1 MISIRSV
8 NFRTLDLNLL
18 RVLDALLREGSTVRA
33 ARRVGLSQPAVSAA
47 LGRLRRALGD
57 PLFLRHG
64 QGLVP
69 TDFARGLA
77 LPLREALERLE
88 ALLAGPEPFDPATAR
103 LGFKLAGSDFFA
115 ELLMP
120 RLARRMLEVAPEVT
134 VQLVDLVP
142 ESYIATLE
150 REAVDLALIPRM
162 AFPDW
167 AEHRPLFRSDFVVIA
182 RSRHPRLDEAGLAA
196 GGTIPLDLYCA
207 LGHVLFSPEG
217 RRRGLGDAVLEAAG
231 RTRRVAMTLPVF
243 SGVCRA
249 VAESELI
256 ALLPRQLALD
266 AAPRLGLE
274 VYAPPLPVP
283 PATICMVWHR
293 RSTLG
298 PAHRWLREEVAALL
312 APLDQGDGPPRA

>member
-1 MISIRSV
+1 MISIRLV
-8 NFRTLDLNLL
+8 NFRTFDLNLL

-33 ARRVGLSQPAVSAA
+33 ASRVGLSQPAVSAA
-47 LGRLRRALGD
+47 LGRLRHALGD
-57 PLFLRHG
+57 PLFLRHR

-77 LPLREALERLE
+77 LPLRETLDRLE
-88 ALLAGPEPFDPATAR
+88 ALLSGPEPFDPATAR

-115 ELLMP
+115 EMLMP
-120 RLARRMLEVAPEVT
+120 GLVRRMLEVAPDVT

-150 REAVDLALIPRM
+150 REAVDLALIPRA

-167 AEHRPLFRSDFVVIA
+167 ADHRPLFRSEFAVIA
-182 RSRHPRLDEAGLAA
+182 RSGHPRLRAAGLAA
-196 GGTIPLDLYCA
+196 GGTIPIDLYCA
-207 LGHVLFSPEG
+207 LGHVVFSPEG
-217 RRRGLGDAVLEAAG
+217 RRRGLGDAALEAVG
-231 RTRRVAMTLPVF
+231 RSRRVAMTLPVF

-249 VAESELI
+249 VAESDLI

-274 VYAPPLPVP
+274 VFAPPMPVP
-283 PATICMVWHR
+283 TATICMVWHR
-293 RSTLG
+293 RSTLA
-298 PAHRWLREEVAALL
+298 PAHRWLRDEVAALL
-312 APLDQGDGPPRA
+312 GPLDDGAHPPPA